1 MAKTAGIYLIK
12 IREYVYVGGSTDTYA
27 RKREHK
33 RMLSN
38 GEHHAKKLQ
47 EAYKKWGDE
56 IQTPTHRV
64 MRRKPG
70 ETKEVFRERL
80 RTAEQEM
87 IDFCL
92 KDTLPEKG
100 GLGYVLCNESHN
112 AWGPD
117 KKVKR
122 YFSPEARA
130 RISIA
135 AKGRVISE
143 NARKKM
149 AEAKRGSRNL
159 KSVRVVAYQHSHGWK
174 KFDTVTAAA
183 EWLGISQQL
192 ASLWISKKTWRGKN
206 RRIVKIT
213 EAKGLFRQNDVET
226 LSEFRLFWA
235 LTDEVFPHP
244 TFSH

>member
-1 MAKTAGIYLIK
+1 MSKTAGIYLIQ
-12 IREYVYVGGSTDTYA
+12 IREYVYVGGSTDLYA

-33 RMLSN
+33 RMLLN
-38 GEHHAKKLQ
+38 NAHYAKKLQ
-47 EAYKKWGDE
+47 EAYNKWGDE

-64 MRRKPG
+64 MHREPD
-70 ETKEVFRERL
+70 ETQAAFKERL
-80 RTAEQEM
+80 RTAEQET

-92 KDTLPEKG
+92 RNTPSVKG

-117 KKVKR
+117 KNVKR

-130 RISIA
+130 RMSAA
-135 AKGRVISE
+135 AKGRTISE
-143 NARKKM
+143 NTRKKM

-159 KSVRVVAYQHSHGWK
+159 KSVRVVAYRHSYGLK
-174 KFDTVTAAA
+174 EFDTVTAAA

-192 ASLWISKKTWRGKN
+192 GSMWIAKKTWRRKN
-206 RRIVKIT
+206 RRSVKTT
-213 EAKGLFRQNDVET
+213 EAEGIFRKDDVAT
-226 LSEFRLFWA
+226 LDEFKRFWNIS
-235 LTDEVFPHP
+235 DEKTPHL